1 MRVAIHD
8 IFERH
13 IYIRNPLLLLKVGV
27 LAMTLMLW
35 AMNSAS
41 AASDLEE
48 RLIDVGGFMMNSVLV
63 EPGHSPDLPAIV
75 FIHGAS
81 TSLYDPMVAFRSELE
96 GRARLLFVDRPGHG
110 RSQIG
115 GSENILP
122 DGQAD
127 AISHLMEKRGIAKAI
142 VVGHSYGGAIAAALA
157 LRHPEKV
164 QGLVF
169 LSPAVYDWPGGVSWY
184 YDAARV
190 PVSGVLFSTFI
201 APPAGLL
208 AIGSA
213 TKSVFAPNPVPK
225 DYISNTK
232 AFQALRPVAFRHN
245 ALEVAALNEWA
256 KTASKQYRTIKASTI
271 IITGDADKV
280 VSPDIHSRQLA
291 RDIKG
296 SQLIVVHNLGHKP
309 DYIASD
315 LVVAAIEKVAGKK
328 RDLAAVAK
336 SVEKRIAGDGYR

>member
-1 MRVAIHD
+1 MFIRRAGFVFRFVAA
-8 IFERH
+8 
-13 IYIRNPLLLLKVGV
+13 LMV
-27 LAMTLMLW
+27 LTFCAPVF
-35 AMNSAS
+35 SS
-41 AASDLEE
+41 AASAQEQ
-48 RLIDVGGFMMNSVLV
+48 RLVDVGGFMMNSVLV
-63 EPGHSPDLPAIV
+63 EPGHSPDVPAIV

-81 TSLYDPMVAFRSELE
+81 TSLYDPMVAFRSKLE

-115 GSENILP
+115 GGENILP

-164 QGLVF
+164 LGLVF

-296 SQLIVVHNLGHKP
+296 SKLIIVHNLGHKP
-309 DYIASD
+309 DYIAID

-336 SVEKRIAGDGYR
+336 SVEKRIVGDGYR